1 MDAETIRVAIV
12 DAFTERSYAG
22 NPAGVVL
29 DATGLSDD
37 QMQRIA
43 REINASETAF
53 LTGGAA
59 GLYKVRY
66 FTPTQEVDF
75 CGHATVAMGSALVW
89 DKRVELDQHPVHIK
103 LSVKAG
109 NLNLELRPHPTC
121 GVEVVM
127 TQAKPRFADF
137 GYRIE
142 LLAGALGLDSYQIPP
157 SWPLG
162 LAYTGLWA
170 LIVPVATQA
179 GIDAARPDF
188 ASLADL
194 NRKLGCAS
202 THLYTHAGPNRLYC
216 RDFSPAV
223 GVLEDPVT
231 GSALGAMAALLVR
244 EGAVVLTPPTAIITA
259 EQGHSLG
266 RPGEARIQVDHGQ
279 AGPTEVRVAGTAVPV
294 LEGQIR
300 LPE

>member
-1 MDAETIRVAIV
+1 
-12 DAFTERSYAG
+12 
-22 NPAGVVL
+22 
-29 DATGLSDD
+29 
-37 QMQRIA
+37 MQRIA

-59 GLYKVRY
+59 GLFKVRF
-66 FTPTQEVDF
+66 FTPAQEVDF
-75 CGHATVAMGSALVW
+75 CGHATVAMASALAW
-89 DKRVELDQHPVHIK
+89 DERIEPSDGPATIK
-103 LSVKAG
+103 LAVKAG
-109 NLNLELRPHPTC
+109 DLDVELRPHEVC

-179 GIDAARPDF
+179 GIDSARPDF
-188 ASLADL
+188 AALTDL

-223 GVLEDPVT
+223 GVAEDPVT

-244 EGAVVLTPPTAIITA
+244 EGAVALSPPTAQLTA
-259 EQGHSLG
+259 EQGHAAG
-266 RPGEARIQVDHGQ
+266 RPGEARIQVDHDQ
-279 AGPTEVRVAGTAVPV
+279 SGPTAVRVAGTAVPV
-294 LEGQIR
+294 MEGHIR
-300 LPE
+300 LA

>member
-1 MDAETIRVAIV
+1 MDAESTPIMIV
-12 DAFTERSYAG
+12 DAFTEQPYAG

-29 DATGLSDD
+29 DAASLSDD

-43 REINASETAF
+43 REVNASETAF
-53 LTGGAA
+53 VTGGAA
-59 GLYKVRY
+59 GVFKVRY
-66 FTPTQEVDF
+66 FTPAQEVDF
-75 CGHATVAMGSALVW
+75 CGHATVAVASALAW
-89 DKRVELDQHPVHIK
+89 DGRVEVGDAPARIT

-109 NLNLELRPHPTC
+109 ELEIEVRPHEAC

-127 TQAKPRFADF
+127 TQAGPRFADF

-179 GIDAARPDF
+179 GMDAARPDF
-188 ASLADL
+188 AALADL

-202 THLYTHAGPNRLYC
+202 THLYTHSGPNQLYC

-223 GVLEDPVT
+223 GVPEDPVT

-244 EGAVVLTPPTAIITA
+244 EGAVALTPPTAEITA
-259 EQGHSLG
+259 EQGHAAG
-266 RPGEARIQVDHGQ
+266 RPGAARIQVDHDQ
-279 AGPTEVRVAGTAVPV
+279 SGPTAVRVAGTAVPV
-294 LEGQIR
+294 LEGRIR
-300 LPE
+300 LP

>member
-1 MDAETIRVAIV
+1 MDAESIRVVVV
-12 DAFTERSYAG
+12 DAFTERAYAG

-29 DATGLSDD
+29 DAAGLSDD

-43 REINASETAF
+43 REINASETVF

-59 GLYKVRY
+59 GLFKARY
-66 FTPTQEVDF
+66 FTPAQEVDF
-75 CGHATVAMGSALVW
+75 CGHATVALASALVW
-89 DKRVELDQHPVHIK
+89 DGRVELADGAARIT
-103 LSVKAG
+103 LAVKAG
-109 NLNLELRPHPTC
+109 DLSIALEPHEAC

-142 LLAGALGLDSYQIPP
+142 LLAVALGLDSYQIPP

-170 LIVPVATQA
+170 LIVPVATLA

-188 ASLADL
+188 AALADL

-216 RDFSPAV
+216 RNFSPAV
-223 GVLEDPVT
+223 GVPEDPVT

-244 EGAVVLTPPTAIITA
+244 EGAVALSPPTAVLTA
-259 EQGHSLG
+259 EQGHAAG
-266 RPGEARIQVDHGQ
+266 RPGQARIQVDHGQ
-279 AGPTEVRVAGTAVPV
+279 SGPSEVRVAGTAVQV
-294 LEGQIR
+294 LEGRIR
-300 LPE
+300 LP